1 MQGQPCGDV
10 MWRRR
15 GGEAE
20 AEEAVG
26 MCGGRGVRSS
36 KVTSTKTLVFNPE
49 GGVTQLI
56 LHGLWYVAGT
66 STDPPKR
73 HLTLRECI
81 ECCGTLLGR
90 NPYPRTSM

>member
-1 MQGQPCGDV
+1 VVTEEG
-10 MWRRR
+10 
-15 GGEAE
+15 E

-26 MCGGRGVRSS
+26 VGMCGARGVRSS
-36 KVTSTKTLVFNPE
+36 KVTSTKTFVFNAE

-56 LHGLWYVAGT
+56 RHGLWYVAGT

-81 ECCGTLLGR
+81 DF
-90 NPYPRTSM
+90 